1 MTASSRRRVAITG
14 VGLVTPLGNDAPTT
28 WDSLLAGRSGVAA
41 IARFDASTFPVGI
54 GAEVKSFGPDSVR
67 VSDRKLLKLA
77 NRQHLFALAAAGEA
91 LDDAR
96 IRPSGDDAERWGC
109 VAGSG
114 MMGVS
119 FEELVGFH
127 RDLAADGDLRLERL
141 LERESPR
148 LDPLEFQRSQPVA
161 GVSLIA
167 RAFGIRGRTHTV
179 HTACS
184 SGGQAIGTA
193 LELIRR
199 GKVDRALAGG
209 FDSMLN
215 PVGLSAFCV
224 LGALTTGRGDPA
236 RASRPFDLGRDGF
249 VLGEGAGF
257 LVLEE
262 WESAE
267 RRGARIYAELAGDGN
282 SLSAYRITDS
292 HPSGDGA
299 IQAMRSALEDSGL
312 RPEDIDHINAHGTS
326 TPMNDRSECA
336 AIRAVLGDAADR
348 ILVSSTK
355 SLMGH
360 LIAAAGAVE
369 AGLCALAIQG
379 GAVPE
384 NANLRE
390 RDPACDLRFVTGGP
404 ARLRVRA
411 ALSNSFG
418 FGGSNNCLAL
428 VHPDV
433 STERARDPGSRR
445 PRSRGARGGPGRAR
459 IVITGAG
466 VVCASGRTPAEVLD
480 AVLSGRSAIAPAT
493 GWTSGRAPLAG
504 EVEPYDAAALAG
516 DRKVLK
522 LIGRADVL
530 GLHAASRAV
539 ESARLEASR
548 SALDA
553 AGREAW
559 SDRSAVFAGSG
570 AVAYRNQYDFLPL
583 LTEAAGDLREFG
595 RRVADHVSPMWLLRT
610 LPNNV
615 LCHPGVRFS
624 LKGVNGCFTNHG
636 TSGALA
642 LEESAEA
649 IRSDEADRAVA
660 IAQTYAIEPQNL
672 VYYDDA
678 GILTRDALRP
688 FDAERSGTVL
698 AEGAA
703 AVVLETEA
711 SARARDVEPIAELLG
726 FGYASEGGSLVS
738 VREDGEGPARALRA
752 ALEDAGLAARDVGLI
767 VSHGNGTIAS
777 DSSEA
782 RALLS
787 VFGPDPPPVAAFKWA
802 FGHTLDAAGILELI
816 LAALALREGVVPG
829 VATLRGLDP
838 AFRELPVSSAPCV
851 PRSDVAILLCRGFGG
866 GNAANVIRAP
876 VRAS

>member
-1 MTASSRRRVAITG
+1 MTAPARRRVAITG
-14 VGLVTPLGNDAPTT
+14 VGLVTPLGNDAPST
-28 WDSLLAGRSGVAA
+28 WDALLAGRSGVAP
-41 IARFDASTFPVGI
+41 ISRFDASTFPVGI
-54 GAEVKSFGPDSVR
+54 GAEVKSFAPSSAGPG
-67 VSDRKLLKLA
+67 DRKLLERA
-77 NRQHLFALAAAGEA
+77 SRQHLFALAAAREA
-91 LDDAR
+91 LDDAG
-96 IRPSGDDAERWGC
+96 IRPSADDAERWGC

-127 RDLAADGDLRLERL
+127 RDLAPEGDVRLERL
-141 LERESPR
+141 LEREPPR

-161 GVSLIA
+161 GVSLIS

-193 LELIRR
+193 LELVRR

-224 LGALTTGRGDPA
+224 LGALTAGGGDPA

-299 IQAMRSALEDSGL
+299 IQAMRSALEDAGL
-312 RPEDIDHINAHGTS
+312 RPGDIDHINAHGTS

-348 ILVSSTK
+348 VLVSSTK

-379 GAVPE
+379 GVVPE

-390 RDPACDLRFVTGGP
+390 MDPACDLRFVTDGP

-433 STERARDPGSRR
+433 SAERARDPAGAR
-445 PRSRGARGGPGRAR
+445 PRSRGAGRSRRAR

-466 VVCASGRTPAEVLD
+466 VVCASGRAPAEVWE
-480 AVLSGRSAIAPAT
+480 AVLSGRSAIRPAS
-493 GWTSGRAPLAG
+493 GWITGRAPLAG
-504 EVEPYDAAALAG
+504 EIEPYDAAALAG
-516 DRKVLK
+516 DRKLLK

-530 GLHAASRAV
+530 GLHAAARAV
-539 ESARLEASR
+539 ESARLDASR
-548 SALDA
+548 AALDA

-559 SDRSAVFAGSG
+559 SDRTAVFAGSG

-595 RRVADHVSPMWLLRT
+595 RRVEDHVSPMWLLRT

-624 LKGVNGCFTNHG
+624 LKGPNGCFTNHG
-636 TSGALA
+636 TSGTLA

-660 IAQTYAIEPQNL
+660 IAQTSAIEPQNL

-678 GILTRDALRP
+678 GILARDALRP
-688 FDAERSGTVL
+688 FDAERSGTAL
-698 AEGAA
+698 AEAA
-703 AVVLETEA
+703 AAAVLETEE
-711 SARARDVEPIAELLG
+711 SARARDAEPIAELLG
-726 FGYASEGGSLVS
+726 CGYASEGGSLVS
-738 VREDGEGPARALRA
+738 VRDDGEGPARAIHA
-752 ALEDAGLAARDVGLI
+752 ALEDAGLAARDVGLV

-816 LAALALREGVVPG
+816 LAAFALRDRIVPG
-829 VATLRGLDP
+829 VATLRDLDP
-838 AFRELPVSSAPCV
+838 AFRGLPVSRDPSR
-851 PRSDVAILLCRGFGG
+851 PRSDIAVILCRGFGG
-866 GNAANVIRAP
+866 GNAASVIRAP
-876 VRAS
+876 VRWP